1 MCLFGLSIGSFE
13 VIVIP
18 VMTFFVACSVL
29 KDIGRP
35 KSCFIIRTF

>member
-1 MCLFGLSIGSFE
+1 MCLFGLSIGTFK

-18 VMTFFVACSVL
+18 VMKFFVAFSVL